1 MTVLGPQPA
10 PLCRFK
16 GVRGEIEIPPRF
28 SLGGRGGILFSK
40 ENIPL
45 ASPYRTGTVPP
56 GTPVIFSA
64 RRKENGLWTVQKK
77 RRWAQT
83 CTCVQVCLHTGASE
97 YMPTKIGDLLPV
109 RAGGWQLNQTSPR
122 VWCGGRLLGACRI
135 DFFLFSL
142 SLPRRWM
149 RAVLKRQR
157 KEDDRASGTSN
168 EVSARP
174 NTRESDDCEGAVRCE
189 PAFFLLTAHCAAVGC
204 CAAYGC
210 GPFSF

>member
-1 MTVLGPQPA
+1 
-10 PLCRFK
+10 
-16 GVRGEIEIPPRF
+16 
-28 SLGGRGGILFSK
+28 
-40 ENIPL
+40 
-45 ASPYRTGTVPP
+45 
-56 GTPVIFSA
+56 
-64 RRKENGLWTVQKK
+64 
-77 RRWAQT
+77 
-83 CTCVQVCLHTGASE
+83 
-97 YMPTKIGDLLPV
+97 MPTKIGDLLPV

-149 RAVLKRQR
+149 RAVLKRQW

-189 PAFFLLTAHCAAVGC
+189 PVGGPLDQSEPTQKAPVLKQACANAQVRAGIFSFDRALRSRWLLCRLRMRPVFFLM
-204 CAAYGC
+204 
-210 GPFSF
+210 P

>member
-1 MTVLGPQPA
+1 M
-10 PLCRFK
+10 
-16 GVRGEIEIPPRF
+16 
-28 SLGGRGGILFSK
+28 
-40 ENIPL
+40 
-45 ASPYRTGTVPP
+45 
-56 GTPVIFSA
+56 
-64 RRKENGLWTVQKK
+64 K

-83 CTCVQVCLHTGASE
+83 CTCVQVCLRTGASK
-97 YMPTKIGDLLPV
+97 YMPTKIGDLLPA

-122 VWCGGRLLGACRI
+122 VWCGGRLVGACRI

-149 RAVLKRQR
+149 RAVLKRQW

-189 PAFFLLTAHCAAVGC
+189 PVGGPLDQSEPTQKAPSLSKLVRTRKFAPAFFLLTAHCAAVGC

>member
-1 MTVLGPQPA
+1 MQICLI
-10 PLCRFK
+10 
-16 GVRGEIEIPPRF
+16 RGSSEYVPPRI
-28 SLGGRGGILFSK
+28 GH
-40 ENIPL
+40 PL
-45 ASPYRTGTVPP
+45 PA
-56 GTPVIFSA
+56 
-64 RRKENGLWTVQKK
+64 
-77 RRWAQT
+77 
-83 CTCVQVCLHTGASE
+83 
-97 YMPTKIGDLLPV
+97 
-109 RAGGWQLNQTSPR
+109 RAGFWHLNQTSPR
-122 VWCGGRLLGACRI
+122 VGYGGRLVGACRI

-149 RAVLKRQR
+149 RAVLKRQW

-189 PAFFLLTAHCAAVGC
+189 PVGGPLDQSEPTQKAPSLSKLVRTRKFAPAFFLLTAHCAAVGC